1 MLQIKSDM
9 RDIARK
15 IFAAG
20 IEKMRLT
27 VFRNALQKGIP
38 ETDAAEIANIP
49 HEEISKYKSFAQLM
63 EEYYGMP
70 IEQIEAYVH
79 WDITELDWGTPVG
92 SEISEDDS

>member
-20 IEKMRLT
+20 IEKMRLI

-38 ETDAAEIANIP
+38 ETDTAEIAEIP
-49 HEEISKYKSFAQLM
+49 HEEISKYKNFTQQM
-63 EEYYGMP
+63 EEFYGMP

-79 WDITELDWGTPVG
+79 WNITELDWGVPVG
-92 SEISEDDS
+92 SEIPEDQS